1 MNLKLLRQFIIK
13 RKKFYKITL
22 RSGILNQ
29 LKYFL
34 VHLIAN
40 VMAGIKDAKARMTI
54 QYVRFIPD
62 FILVVALGLG
72 LYIQWSM
79 TDNFTVSLI
88 AILGAFVFAIS
99 CALQYYF
106 ALNDLGKALF
116 HIWIGC
122 LLGIIAFTNT
132 AELQYLTMEEVME
145 AMFLT
150 SMALGWCWNILERSL
165 KLEPAEPRLLTISE
179 GLESLGLII
188 ASLATGVDS
197 LALSL
202 YTLAYIFHISAMRLK
217 SFMGFISFICF
228 ICIGIFLFFPALA
241 VKPNIY
247 ALTCFVGRHAFQ
259 PVIDFYFCGLS
270 MIDRWRSYFDKP
282 RIVRYLYVILMFIL
296 EIVLAVVVGQGTSRH
311 KEWYIVFPI
320 YIALAVVWLMFHLMF
335 FLTCWKLNGKITECN
350 ATSDERRSFNRIMSA
365 KGLRHFGLVSQ
376 RIICVSLA
384 TTLIVFCVGFET
396 LTPYT
401 IALVFLV
408 LPIEAAILSLF
419 WELGDNLG
427 GTCTGYA
434 IIIPVTS
441 LRNSSRSG
449 PQLLTSSDVQDIGV
463 RGATTLSLLQQLFM
477 YHMIQNFGCD
487 YSSSGLEIET
497 LQNKLKSFF
506 DRRTN
511 DGPRFDTYVLYYSGD
526 AYENGDWA
534 LADQKNF
541 SLSMLLSLWNEK
553 DQNSGSRLILILD
566 TAHSFKWAQ
575 EITSVKNSFVAVQT
589 CRYISRPETAE
600 TGEKCTIGSFTK
612 AYVHFNNGQEVDI
625 DWISRSR
632 PLRAIYKVSYN
643 WSSFSFLLPTKEDVE
658 SYWRLNFPSVMK
670 PLMKVLNLPRMGS
683 PCCCCRCCLHWLRW
697 VQLRWLPPGQ
707 LDTGHGFQLLN
718 S

>member
-1 MNLKLLRQFIIK
+1 
-13 RKKFYKITL
+13 
-22 RSGILNQ
+22 
-29 LKYFL
+29 
-34 VHLIAN
+34 
-40 VMAGIKDAKARMTI
+40 MAGIKDANTRMAV
-54 QYVRFIPD
+54 QYVSFLPD
-62 FILVVALGLG
+62 LILVVALGLG

-106 ALNDLGKALF
+106 GLNDLGKALF
-116 HIWIGC
+116 HIWVGC
-122 LLGIIAFTNT
+122 LLGILAFTNHS
-132 AELQYLTMEEVME
+132 ELQYVTLVEVME
-145 AMFLT
+145 AMFMT
-150 SMALGWCWNILERSL
+150 SMALGWCWNIFERFL
-165 KLEPAEPRLLTISE
+165 NLQPAEARLLTISE

-217 SFMGFISFICF
+217 SLMGFVSFIAF
-228 ICIGIFLFFPALA
+228 IFIGIFLFFPALA

-259 PVIDFYFCGLS
+259 PIIDFYFCGLS
-270 MIDRWRSYFDKP
+270 IIDRWRSYFDKP
-282 RIVRYLYVILMFIL
+282 RIVRYLYVILLFVLELIL
-296 EIVLAVVVGQGTSRH
+296 AIVIGQGTSRH
-311 KEWYIVFPI
+311 KEWYIVMPL
-320 YIALAVVWLMFHLMF
+320 YIVLAVVWLMFHLMF

-350 ATSDERRSFNRIMSA
+350 LTCDDSRSFSRIMAA
-365 KGLRHFGLVSQ
+365 KGLRYFGLVSQ
-376 RIICVSLA
+376 RIILISLI
-384 TTLIVFCVGFET
+384 TTVVVFVVGFET

-401 IALVFLV
+401 IALEFLV

-434 IIIPVTS
+434 IISPVSS
-441 LRNSSRSG
+441 LRPRSG
-449 PQLLTSSDVQDIGV
+449 PQLLTGSEVQEIGA
-463 RGATTLSLLQQLFM
+463 RGAATLNILQQLFA
-477 YHMIQNFGCD
+477 YHMVQNFGCD
-487 YSSSGLEIET
+487 YSSSGLELDA
-497 LQNKLKSFF
+497 LQSKLKAFF

-511 DGPRFDTYVLYYSGD
+511 DGPRFDTYVVYYCGD
-526 AYENGDWA
+526 VYDNGDWA

-541 SLSMLLSLWNEK
+541 SLSLLLNLWNEK
-553 DQNSGSRLILILD
+553 DLNSGSRLILILD
-566 TAHSFKWAQ
+566 TTHSYKWAQ

-589 CRYISRPETAE
+589 CRYISRPEVTE
-600 TGEKCTIGSFTK
+600 TGEKCAVGTFTR
-612 AYVHFNNGQEVDI
+612 AYVQFNNGQEVDI

-632 PLRAIYKVSYN
+632 PLRALYKVSYR
-643 WSSFSFLLPTKEDVE
+643 WSEFSFHLPTKADVE
-658 SYWRLNFPSVMK
+658 SYWRMNFPSIMK
-670 PLMKVLNLPRMGS
+670 PLMKILNLPRLGS
-683 PCCCCRCCLHWLRW
+683 PFCCCRCCLQWFRW
-697 VQLRWLPPGQ
+697 MHLRWLPPGH